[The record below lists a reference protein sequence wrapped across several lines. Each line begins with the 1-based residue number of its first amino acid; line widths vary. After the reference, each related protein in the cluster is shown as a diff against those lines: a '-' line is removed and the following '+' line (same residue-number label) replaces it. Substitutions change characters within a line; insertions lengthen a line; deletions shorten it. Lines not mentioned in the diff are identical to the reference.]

1 MKVLFVGMIMGIA
14 GAVPLGPIN
23 IEMIRRS
30 IKYGFMS
37 GVAIG
42 LGASFADFT
51 YLCFLSTSIFTF
63 INKPI
68 ILKWIGIIGSIIVAF
83 FGIIILKEK
92 NKKQIV
98 NESSQNNKSF
108 FKQSLEGYLI
118 ALINPFIIV
127 FWFSLSSQIAVITN
141 NSLLLILYAGF
152 GVMISMIFWTFTLSF
167 VSSITRKKVS
177 DRWMSRINV
186 IGGITLLGLAAFG
199 LVRSL
204 YYF

>member
-1 MKVLFVGMIMGIA
+1 MKPLFVGMIMGIA

-30 IKYGFMS
+30 IKYGFIS

-42 LGASFADFT
+42 IGASFADLT
-51 YLCFLSTSIFTF
+51 YLCFISSCIFTF

-83 FGIIILKEK
+83 FGVRILKEK
-92 NKKQIV
+92 NKKQIL
-98 NESSQNNKSF
+98 NDIPQNDKNF

-141 NSLLLILYAGF
+141 NSLLPILYAGF
-152 GVMISMIFWTFTLSF
+152 GVMISMICWTFTLSF

-177 DRWMSRINV
+177 DRWISRVNV
-186 IGGITLLGLAAFG
+186 IGGITLLGLAVFG